1 MILNKYDFDLRGL
14 QRVEFFIGGSIIIDY
29 GLYKDYGIL
38 ARTVMVWSQNA
49 LMMDLFL
56 TNTVFDYKIC

>member
-1 MILNKYDFDLRGL
+1 MILIC
-14 QRVEFFIGGSIIIDY
+14 VDY
-29 GLYKDYGIL
+29 KGWSFSLEEALLLIMDYKDYGIL